1 MPILPDRCARWDQNW
16 FSYEMSLVVV
26 SAFCSWRLEFTVV
39 LLVLKIT
46 VLFLSLT
53 QRCLVYMMCM
63 LSCVIGGVRPS
74 WTAAVAWFIK
84 TGDGMLSCDLLHK
97 SLTRQPCFQIV
108 GISATGKK
116 CDWQCIDYEVLLPYC
131 RLRCDGLKL
140 CRYIAYC
147 WWNFAVLCCVRR
159 WSFCC
164 WSRSIW
170 SHWRMVECL
179 THCTAFVMSWRRS
192 SLTPSE
198 SISSACECWTGSV
211 VVIVIIISCSF
222 ACCHNVN
229 WSRLHWNQPPMF
241 SLVISNTESSQSQP
255 VIQTHR
261 VNWLNLTFS
270 QLAVKMLDLIS
281 LLDVFVCDWLALW
294 WLHVTDDKAEHW
306 TLISLQNCN
315 LD

>member
-1 MPILPDRCARWDQNW
+1 MCKMGPELIQLWDEFGRCVGFLFLKVRVYCRAVGLENYCLVPVIDAALSGLYDVHVVMCDRRSSTFMNCSRCLIHQNW
-16 FSYEMSLVVV
+16 WWY
-26 SAFCSWRLEFTVV
+26 VV
-39 LLVLKIT
+39 LWLTAQVIDSTT
-46 VLFLSLT
+46 VFSD
-53 QRCLVYMMCM
+53 
-63 LSCVIGGVRPS
+63 S
-74 WTAAVAWFIK
+74 
-84 TGDGMLSCDLLHK
+84 
-97 SLTRQPCFQIV
+97 V